1 MRCYLWSLA
10 VLSLFVFSGCSQ
22 PEPIRTG
29 PAVEVVVDGDG
40 VFPEFLVGRW
50 KSDDHGWEITFDRDG
65 RISLVRMSFGGFE
78 VTPGKATVVA
88 MKGDGQSVLEPG
100 TWYVEYHKESREL
113 AVEIVID
120 SFRIE
125 IGTGV
130 VRGSSIDQLVGTVSE
145 DEGLWH
151 ASWSSYPTYI
161 VDTEKFS
168 GKQLDTNPADT
179 PEMQLKFI
187 KMSDTN
193 TNDI

>member
-1 MRCYLWSLA
+1 M
-10 VLSLFVFSGCSQ
+10 FVFAGCSQ
-22 PEPIRTG
+22 PEPLQIR

-78 VTPGKATVVA
+78 ITPGETNFIGMKA
-88 MKGDGQSVLEPG
+88 DGQSTLEPG
-100 TWYVEYHKESREL
+100 TWFVEYHKESREL

-125 IGTGV
+125 MGSGAL
-130 VRGSSIDQLVGTVSE
+130 RGSSIDRLVGTVSE
-145 DEGLWH
+145 DDGFWH

-161 VDTEKFS
+161 VDTERFS
-168 GKQLDTNPADT
+168 GKQLETESALNPKA
-179 PEMQLKFI
+179 QLKFI